1 LIPVIRELVRQ
12 EEPSLRRRAL
22 AWQFQDEWLLRF
34 VPDASLASETE
45 IPMEDLDAPNELIWV
60 QIVGVQSKRLRS
72 VVVRAH
78 GVVSLQIDSV
88 SDGRTGLISA
98 GELIDAMAREF
109 GQAGTTIDVGAMGLT
124 MGSTS
129 VSVWVAA
136 ENAEAVGPVKVVI
149 SADVP
154 KRQ

>member
-1 LIPVIRELVRQ
+1 MSPVIRELVRQ
-12 EEPSLRRRAL
+12 DKTSPRRRAL
-22 AWQFQDEWLLRF
+22 AWQSQDEWLLRF

-45 IPMEDLDAPNELIWV
+45 ISVEDLDAPNEVAWV

-72 VVVRAH
+72 VEVRTH

-88 SDGRTGLISA
+88 SDGRTGRISA

-124 MGSTS
+124 VGSTS

-136 ENAEAVGPVKVVI
+136 ENAEAVGLVRVVI
-149 SADVP
+149 SAEVP
-154 KRQ
+154 KRR